1 VSYSGLYSGLY
12 VRLRD
17 YAQLMDDVLIG
28 LKTGN
33 SGPND
38 ARRKELADLLLG
50 KPSTT
55 TSSLS
60 AQILQISLQTQASV
74 DRRQLDEVGK
84 ALLAPEPGPALIAK
98 LEMLASALEQERAG
112 IVAKMRGHT

>member
-1 VSYSGLYSGLY
+1 MSYSGLYSGLY

-33 SGPND
+33 SSPND
-38 ARRKELADLLLG
+38 KRRKELAELLLG
-50 KPSTT
+50 TPATT
-55 TSSLS
+55 PSSLS
-60 AQILQISLQTQASV
+60 AQILQISLQAQARV

-84 ALLAPEPGPALIAK
+84 ALLAEVPGPNLIEK
-98 LEMLASALEQERAG
+98 LEMLATALEQERAG
-112 IVAKMRGHT
+112 IVAKMRGHA

>member
-1 VSYSGLYSGLY
+1 MSYSGLYSGLY

-33 SGPND
+33 SSPSD
-38 ARRKELADLLLG
+38 QRRKELAELLLG
-50 KPSTT
+50 TSATT
-55 TSSLS
+55 PSSLS
-60 AQILQISLQTQASV
+60 SQILQISLQTQARV

-84 ALLAPEPGPALIAK
+84 ALLAPEPGPNLIAK
-98 LEMLASALEQERAG
+98 LEMLATALEHERAG